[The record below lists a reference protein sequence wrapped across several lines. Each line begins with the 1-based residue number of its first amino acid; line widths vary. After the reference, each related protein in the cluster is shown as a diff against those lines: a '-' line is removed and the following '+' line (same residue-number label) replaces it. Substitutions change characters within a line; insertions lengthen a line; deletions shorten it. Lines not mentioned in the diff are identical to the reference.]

1 MQEPLVKSNLQWL
14 DLPGLIEPRVN
25 RLIECLNM
33 AEQEGLDHFVFVA
46 MGASNLAAATI
57 LNLPGE
63 NAAKRSY
70 LMDTTDPATD
80 VAIPGA
86 DYTFR
91 DLQLALALR
100 EFEALEQAE
109 KRTVRLHLS
118 QFGENSLKQVVDV
131 VIQAVAQ
138 IRRLTQAMRD

>member
-1 MQEPLVKSNLQWL
+1 
-14 DLPGLIEPRVN
+14 
-25 RLIECLNM
+25 
-33 AEQEGLDHFVFVA
+33 
-46 MGASNLAAATI
+46 
-57 LNLPGE
+57 
-63 NAAKRSY
+63 
-70 LMDTTDPATD
+70 MDTTDAD

-86 DYTFR
+86 DYTFG

-100 EFEALEQAE
+100 EFESLEQAE

>member
-1 MQEPLVKSNLQWL
+1 
-14 DLPGLIEPRVN
+14 
-25 RLIECLNM
+25 
-33 AEQEGLDHFVFVA
+33 
-46 MGASNLAAATI
+46 
-57 LNLPGE
+57 
-63 NAAKRSY
+63 
-70 LMDTTDPATD
+70 MDTTDPATE

-86 DYTFR
+86 QYTFG
-91 DLQLALALR
+91 DLQLALAR

-109 KRTVRLHLS
+109 KRRVRLHLS